1 VLPDQA
7 RFVIATVDQQKR
19 RFVVQITAFGS
30 DRERWV
36 IDRFNITKSKRIGED
51 GSVLPIA
58 PFENPEDFDVL
69 LNLLTGKTYKFRDG
83 AELPIR
89 LLAIDTG
96 GLDEATVNAYTFWRT
111 SASKG
116 LADRVM
122 LVKGDGNVRAKRLNR
137 SVSQK
142 VSGVPLWLINTNL
155 MKAEVFN
162 DISRAESGPGKLH
175 LSSLM
180 GDWFFQE
187 FLAETQD
194 PLTGKWVK
202 TSAKARNESL
212 DLSVYAIAAFA
223 ALGGDAIDWGNEAA
237 LPLWAQAHEM
247 GDIVEGDQVAVAA
260 VTTAVKAEAAPSKG
274 AIDWA
279 SMGKDL
285 NG

>member
-1 VLPDQA
+1 
-7 RFVIATVDQQKR
+7 
-19 RFVVQITAFGS
+19 
-30 DRERWV
+30 
-36 IDRFNITKSKRIGED
+36 
-51 GSVLPIA
+51 
-58 PFENPEDFDVL
+58 
-69 LNLLTGKTYKFRDG
+69 
-83 AELPIR
+83 
-89 LLAIDTG
+89 
-96 GLDEATVNAYTFWRT
+96 
-111 SASKG
+111 
-116 LADRVM
+116 
-122 LVKGDGNVRAKRLNR
+122 
-137 SVSQK
+137 
-142 VSGVPLWLINTNL
+142 
-155 MKAEVFN
+155 
-162 DISRAESGPGKLH
+162 
-175 LSSLM
+175 M

-274 AIDWA
+274 TVDWA